1 MNTDGADAKPA
12 EASDYLER
20 SRTLLGDDALC
31 ALSRIRVAVFGLGGV
46 GGWCAEA
53 LVRTGVRHIMLVDA
67 DAVAPSNVNRQVMAT
82 PAAVGQRKTDAL
94 AARLAEIA
102 PDAEIE
108 TRNVFYDE
116 TTAPSFDLGLYD
128 YVIDAIDSVRSKAL
142 LIRSALE
149 SQCTTLLSSMGAA
162 RRIDPSRVKAV
173 EFSKVQGDGLAR
185 AVRAAL
191 KKTGGI
197 PARKFICACSDEPPL
212 CDGLGSVVT
221 VTAAFGLLLA
231 SLVVRQVRQD
241 HPSTDRYFS
250 SAAR

>member
-1 MNTDGADAKPA
+1 MNDGCDAANDAGEP
-12 EASDYLER
+12 DFLER
-20 SRTLLGDDALC
+20 SRTLLGEDALSS
-31 ALSRIRVAVFGLGGV
+31 LSRVRVAVFGLGGV

-53 LVRTGVRHIMLVDA
+53 LVRTGVRRILLVDA
-67 DAVAPSNVNRQVMAT
+67 DVVAPSNVNRQIMAT
-82 PAAVGQRKTDAL
+82 PATVGWRKADAL

-108 TRNVFYDE
+108 SRAVFYDD
-116 TTAPSFDLGLYD
+116 TTAPSFDLGSYD

-142 LIRSALE
+142 LIQSALAYPGA
-149 SQCTTLLSSMGAA
+149 TLFSSMGAA
-162 RRIDPSRVKAV
+162 RRIDPSRVRAV

-197 PARKFICACSDEPPL
+197 PARKFTCVCSDEPPV

-221 VTAAFGLLLA
+221 VTAAFGLALA
-231 SLVVRQVRQD
+231 SLVVRDQMRRSVRR
-241 HPSTDRYFS
+241 T
-250 SAAR
+250 